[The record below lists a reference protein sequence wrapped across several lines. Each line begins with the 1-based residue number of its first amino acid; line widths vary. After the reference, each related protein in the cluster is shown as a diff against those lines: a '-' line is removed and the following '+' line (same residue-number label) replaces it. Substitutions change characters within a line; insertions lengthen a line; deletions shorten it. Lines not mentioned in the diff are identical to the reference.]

1 MEYQDL
7 PFLRSPRR
15 HLICVPATLL
25 VSFAIFGAEQARA
38 QNVAEAARQER
49 AKKDSQQKKSKH
61 VYTNE
66 DLKRP
71 VILMPEDRE
80 LLEAS
85 KNRNGVL
92 AEEAAKAWAN
102 YVDAQSTP
110 GEISLGEVARENRK
124 RKFLEELARGEQLAP
139 FHLPLASE
147 ALAALKPPVFPA
159 VKTPSNSLVI
169 IRPPQRPAVEF
180 QPFAHPRKRSP
191 FERSIV
197 PASPAMRPSL
207 KAPAIPAFHSNL
219 QPVAPSVGTVIPAPA
234 AKAVPAPAVKMAP
247 APTPKVVPGPAA
259 KTIPSPSTNSVLA
272 PAVIASEPKVS
283 TPANR
288 FVVVQVGD
296 SLWKLAEQNL
306 GRGARWHEFVAAN
319 PNIVDPTR
327 IAVGSRIMV
336 PSNSSV
342 VRHAAAATAKIKVQK
357 GDTLWTLAEAH
368 FGQAS
373 LWTCIA
379 KANPTVYDPNRI
391 FVGQELV
398 LPTGCSTPSR

>member
-1 MEYQDL
+1 
-7 PFLRSPRR
+7 
-15 HLICVPATLL
+15 
-25 VSFAIFGAEQARA
+25 
-38 QNVAEAARQER
+38 
-49 AKKDSQQKKSKH
+49 
-61 VYTNE
+61 
-66 DLKRP
+66 LKLP
-71 VILMPEDRE
+71 VILTPEDRE
-80 LLEAS
+80 LLEAN
-85 KNRNGVL
+85 KNKNGVP
-92 AEEAAKAWAN
+92 AEEPADSSAIA
-102 YVDAQSTP
+102 VDAQLTP
-110 GEISLGEVARENRK
+110 SEISLGEVARENRK

-147 ALAALKPPVFPA
+147 PLAAPKPPVFPA
-159 VKTPSNSLVI
+159 VKAPANSLVI

-180 QPFAHPRKRSP
+180 QPFVHPRKRSP

-219 QPVAPSVGTVIPAPA
+219 QPVAPSVAPAFATPAAKVVPAPGAKIVPAPA
-234 AKAVPAPAVKMAP
+234 A
-247 APTPKVVPGPAA
+247 KVVPGPAA
-259 KTIPSPSTNSVLA
+259 KTIPAPSTNSIVA
-272 PAVIASEPKVS
+272 PTVVASEPKV
-283 TPANR
+283 TAPANR
-288 FVVVQVGD
+288 FVVVKVGD
-296 SLWKLAEQNL
+296 SLWRLAEQNL

-327 IAVGSRIMV
+327 IAVGSRIVV

-342 VRHAAAATAKIKVQK
+342 VRHAAATAKIKVQK

-368 FGQAS
+368 FWQAS

-398 LPTGCSTPSR
+398 LPSGCSIPSR